1 LHKNKDFELNK
12 TKNLNII
19 PGGFAPLPLTILHL
33 AQWRYAP
40 PRSPSHVNFQY
51 PHRTNSENPPMLP
64 NLMFSGCGWVVCLPT
79 DPIFPCSL
87 MIRDATSGI
96 CYPQLVLF
104 KIFMCCAN
112 WSQSWPLFNNVK
124 QKKFKNRLFS
134 DLPALF
140 SRYETGTTDI
150 FLLCSMWCC
159 VIYYFYFPGLSEY
172 FEHLAWTTWRKVEF
186 ADIQLSAGRI

>member
-1 LHKNKDFELNK
+1 MKAHFFYEQKRRHSIRSGFPTDRLLFLPTIDGFSGVVGSCPPPPKKKPPTITQKNVLHKNKDFELNK

-33 AQWRYAP
+33 AHWRYAP

-51 PHRTNSENPPMLP
+51 PHRTNSENPPTLP

-79 DPIFPCSL
+79 DPIFPCSF

-104 KIFMCCAN
+104 
-112 WSQSWPLFNNVK
+112 
-124 QKKFKNRLFS
+124 
-134 DLPALF
+134 
-140 SRYETGTTDI
+140 
-150 FLLCSMWCC
+150 
-159 VIYYFYFPGLSEY
+159 
-172 FEHLAWTTWRKVEF
+172 
-186 ADIQLSAGRI
+186 